1 MGLTV
6 KVMTEEGQELCDSYL
21 LRLGGWTEARYFAEA
36 PESRIVEFE
45 DGELIM
51 PSPVNVRHQ
60 QLVGFL
66 TFLLRGYVRAKGLGE
81 VLNGPA
87 VVRLWP
93 GLDYEPDI
101 FVILG
106 EQLRQF
112 ETQYFSG
119 APALVVE
126 ITSPGGR
133 TYDLKH
139 KAANYGRHGV
149 REYWVVEPEE
159 GRLYQHT
166 LPAEA
171 PAPYTV
177 QDYASG
183 RVESLVVPGFWIE
196 VAWLWQ
202 DPLPLEPPL
211 LEALLRAP

>member
-6 KVMTEEGQELCDSYL
+6 KVITEEGEEVPEFYL

-60 QLVGFL
+60 DLVGFL
-66 TFLLRGYVRAKGLGE
+66 TFLLRGYVGAKGLGK

-87 VVRLWP
+87 VVRLRP

-101 FVILG
+101 FVILR
-106 EQLRQF
+106 EQLGQL
-112 ETQYFSG
+112 EAQYFSG

-126 ITSPGGR
+126 VTSPGGH

-139 KAANYGRHGV
+139 KAANYGQHGV
-149 REYWVVEPEE
+149 REYWVVELEE
-159 GRLYQHT
+159 QRLYQHT

-177 QDYASG
+177 RDYARG

-202 DPLPLEPPL
+202 DPLPPEPPL
-211 LEALLRAP
+211 LEALLR